1 MPAYFLALLTL
12 MQSVYLCFDSIP
24 SLFDGLHFILANK
37 VNDEH
42 VMKVLKDQHNS
53 GLNTY
58 STVKQ

>member
-12 MQSVYLCFDSIP
+12 NQSVYLCFDSVQ
-24 SLFDGLHFILANK
+24 SLFDGLHIILALEQANK

-53 GLNTY
+53 G
-58 STVKQ
+58 